1 MIIDWLRSNHWL
13 NFFRKRDVLDTS
25 WFQRKTLKKKYQGKK
40 QDQSYKNQA
49 EINRPPVKTRLAKN
63 ANSNIISFEPKK
75 RSIRKIKEA

>member
-13 NFFRKRDVLDTS
+13 NFRKRDVLDTS
-25 WFQRKTLKKKYQGKK
+25 WFQRQMLKKKYQDKK

-75 RSIRKIKEA
+75 SSIRKIKEA

>member
-1 MIIDWLRSNHWL
+1 M
-13 NFFRKRDVLDTS
+13 
-25 WFQRKTLKKKYQGKK
+25 LKKKYQDKK

>member
-13 NFFRKRDVLDTS
+13 NFRKRDVLDTS
-25 WFQRKTLKKKYQGKK
+25 WFQRQMLKKKYQDKK

-63 ANSNIISFEPKK
+63 ANSNLISFVPKN
-75 RSIRKIKEA
+75 SGIRNIKNA

>member
-1 MIIDWLRSNHWL
+1 MSWLKLNRWL
-13 NFFRKRDVLDTS
+13 NFRERNVPDTS
-25 WFQRKTLKKKYQGKK
+25 WFQRQMLKKKYQGKK

-75 RSIRKIKEA
+75 SSIRKIKEA